1 LVEDAKESAGK
12 DVRDEQPFHACWKS
26 VPEFKPV
33 ALKDVMAEQV
43 IHVELKFVP
52 PAKFNT
58 GNSVS
63 AVQFFHASVKTTA
76 SLGSV
81 LNVIPE
87 GKEANEVQLYQLL

>member
-43 IHVELKFVP
+43 FHVELKLAPEVRAIAGKVVRAVHP
-52 PAKFNT
+52 SHALAKLMLW
-58 GNSVS
+58 
-63 AVQFFHASVKTTA
+63 
-76 SLGSV
+76 LGSV
-81 LNVIPE
+81 LNVAA
-87 GKEANEVQLYQLL
+87 GKEVRPEQFFHA